1 MSYLTLVAKVAVE
14 PAAQTVLLDAMLCAT
29 KVYNGLIYALRQEYE
44 QTGKSKVSQQN
55 LNKIL
60 KTLPRAK
67 AYYSLSVQ
75 ATRDEVLR
83 AYQSYFALKK
93 AGHETAHP
101 PGFRRKNSYSG
112 LRYYDGYG
120 VTLIGNQLTLS
131 LGLSRLDGARQVTIQ
146 IQYRTDVVFRRVVN
160 VLLTYDTVHGME
172 AHLVVEV
179 EDGQA
184 KGTRKVAVDLG
195 ETQAI
200 SAMFDD
206 GTNLLYSG
214 REIKAIRRY
223 WQKVRTKVKPPT
235 VEHRKKSRRYRQ
247 IERKES
253 RQVNHLL
260 HLISKDFVERCDQA
274 GVDTIAIGEL
284 TGIRE
289 NIDYGERLN
298 QRLHAWPFAKLTNMI
313 TYKAKRQ
320 GIQVVPISESFSSQT
335 CHACHKV
342 AKSNRKTR
350 GSYACAC
357 GWHAHADV
365 NASANLFQS
374 AFQVSPLIGSSGD
387 VDAPAVVSLITR
399 RHMVCKA

>member
-1 MSYLTLVAKVAVE
+1 MSSLTLVAKVEAE
-14 PAAQTVLLDAMLCAT
+14 PAAQVVLFDAMLCST

-44 QTGKSKVSQQN
+44 QTGKSKVSKQH

-75 ATRDEVLR
+75 ATRNEVLD

-93 AGHETAHP
+93 AGDEPFHRP
-101 PGFRRKNSYSG
+101 PGFRRENSYSG

-120 VTLIGNQLTLS
+120 VMLIRNQLTLS
-131 LGLSRLDGARQVTIQ
+131 PGLSHLNSARQVTVQ
-146 IQYRTDVVFRRVVN
+146 IQYRAGVVFRRVVN
-160 VLLTYDTVHGME
+160 VLLAYDTAHGME

-223 WQKVRTKVKPPT
+223 WQ
-235 VEHRKKSRRYRQ
+235 
-247 IERKES
+247 
-253 RQVNHLL
+253 
-260 HLISKDFVERCDQA
+260 
-274 GVDTIAIGEL
+274 
-284 TGIRE
+284 
-289 NIDYGERLN
+289 
-298 QRLHAWPFAKLTNMI
+298 
-313 TYKAKRQ
+313 
-320 GIQVVPISESFSSQT
+320 
-335 CHACHKV
+335 
-342 AKSNRKTR
+342 
-350 GSYACAC
+350 
-357 GWHAHADV
+357 
-365 NASANLFQS
+365 
-374 AFQVSPLIGSSGD
+374 
-387 VDAPAVVSLITR
+387 
-399 RHMVCKA
+399 

>member
-1 MSYLTLVAKVAVE
+1 MAYLTLVAKVDAK
-14 PAAQTVLLDAMLCAT
+14 PAAREVLLEAMLSAT
-29 KVYNGLIYALRQEYE
+29 KVFNGMIYALRQEYE
-44 QTGKSKVSQQN
+44 QTRESKVSKQN

-75 ATRDEVLR
+75 ATREEVLG

-93 AGHETAHP
+93 AGHADARP
-101 PGFRRKNSYSG
+101 PGFRRKSCYSG

-120 VTLIGNQLTLS
+120 VKLDGNQLTLS
-131 LGLSRLDGARQVTIQ
+131 LGLSRLDGVRQVTVQ
-146 IQYRTDVVFRRVVN
+146 IAYRTDVVFRRVVN
-160 VLLTYDTVHGME
+160 VLLTYDTSNGME

-184 KGTRKVAVDLG
+184 KGTRKVAIDLG

-206 GTNLLYSG
+206 GIDLLYSG

-223 WQKVRTKVKPPT
+223 WQKVHAKVKPPT
-235 VEHRKKSRRYRQ
+235 AENRKKSRRYRQ

-253 RQVNHLL
+253 RQVHHLL
-260 HLISKDFVERCDQA
+260 HLISKDFVERCSQT
-274 GVDTIAIGEL
+274 GVDTIAIGKL
-284 TGIRE
+284 TGIRKKM
-289 NIDYGERLN
+289 DYGERLN
-298 QRLHAWPFAKLTNMI
+298 QRLHAWPFAKLTHMI
-313 TYKAKRQ
+313 AYKAKLQ
-320 GIQVVPISESFSSQT
+320 GIQIVQISEAYSSQT

-342 AKSNRKTR
+342 AKSNRTTR
-350 GSYACAC
+350 GSYACTC

-374 AFQVSPLIGSSGD
+374 AFHVSPLTRSSGD
-387 VDAPAVVSLITR
+387 VASPAVVSLITR
-399 RHMVCKA
+399 RHTVCQA